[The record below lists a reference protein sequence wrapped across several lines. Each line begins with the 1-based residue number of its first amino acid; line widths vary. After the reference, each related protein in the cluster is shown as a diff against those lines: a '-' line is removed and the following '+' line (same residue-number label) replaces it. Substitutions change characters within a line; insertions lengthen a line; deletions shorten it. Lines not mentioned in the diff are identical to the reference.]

1 MTDLTNAPAW
11 VREIAERASKA
22 TKGPWYV
29 VEDDD
34 DLCMCM
40 VGVATDPMSGY
51 GDYGN
56 TIAMTLLQAPR
67 VIDVDDEHWDENAAF
82 IAHSRTDIPRL
93 IEAAAGMAEA
103 LEESMPED
111 CYAGRAMKAA
121 DCAGCEVR
129 DMCGRGKALAALA
142 KYRGEANE

>member
-11 VREIAERASKA
+11 VRETYDRANVAE
-22 TKGPWYV
+22 GPWWV
-29 VEDDD
+29 TPNGRHFRLTSTPWAEPS
-34 DLCMCM
+34 
-40 VGVATDPMSGY
+40 GVIFALQPLPALV
-51 GDYGN
+51 
-56 TIAMTLLQAPR
+56 AMDK
-67 VIDVDDEHWDENAAF
+67 IDV
-82 IAHSRTDIPRL
+82 PRL
-93 IEAAAGMAEA
+93 VDAAAGMAEV

-142 KYRGEANE
+142 KYRGEVGK